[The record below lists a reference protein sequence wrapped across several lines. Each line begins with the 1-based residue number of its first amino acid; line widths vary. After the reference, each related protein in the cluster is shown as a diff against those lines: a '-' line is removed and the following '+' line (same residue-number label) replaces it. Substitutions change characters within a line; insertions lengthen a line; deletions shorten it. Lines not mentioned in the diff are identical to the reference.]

1 MKRTI
6 FAVIAFVSVLVSCDQ
21 LGDKLSPANNYLS
34 FEGKKTSVTAAT
46 AFRQDDRFVFRLYS
60 DNDRVANDNF
70 MELSFPDTLTDTLF
84 TIPLAQGEWLVKGA
98 VNGMTY
104 SGDKLGRT
112 GFQSANVQ
120 IKILDGTGA
129 CDLKISLALP
139 DNRCVT
145 GFYKGNHQR
154 VLIPSHDL

>member
-1 MKRTI
+1 MKRTT
-6 FAVIAFVSVLVSCDQ
+6 FAVIAFVLVLVSCDQ
-21 LGDKLSPANNYLS
+21 LGDVSSDNNYLS
-34 FEGKKTSVTAAT
+34 FEGKKTFITAAK
-46 AFRQDDRFVFRLYS
+46 AFHEGDSFVFQLYS
-60 DNDRVANDNF
+60 DNNSSSNDNF
-70 MELSFPDTLTDTLF
+70 MELSFPDTLTDTIF

-98 VNGMTY
+98 VNGMAY
-104 SGDKLGRT
+104 SGDQFGRT

-145 GFYKGNHQR
+145 GFYKGT
-154 VLIPSHDL
+154 ISGF